1 MKKIIVGLTA
11 TVTFGLFTNDASAA
25 NVKVSKGDTLYSIAR
40 KNNISVNDL
49 MKWNNLINT
58 TIYLGQELK
67 VSSEKIEETAQ
78 KNPIGA
84 KYHTV
89 QKGETLWRIS
99 TTYKV
104 SVSDIQKWNNLKNTS
119 IYVGQKLKVGE
130 ERKEAAPVP
139 SPAPVVPTNP
149 EPKPDPAPVPVIP
162 KTYTVAKG
170 DSLYKIA
177 NQFGLTIGELRQI
190 NNLKTDMIYVG
201 QTLIVD
207 KNAAKRE
214 FNTEQLINDAKS
226 LMAVPY
232 LWGGTTPAGFDCS
245 GFIQYVYQKQF
256 VLLPRTTQEMWRYG
270 TDTAEI
276 KAGDLVFFETYEPGP
291 SHAGIYIGNGEFIHA
306 GSSTGVAI
314 EKLET
319 SYYKQRY
326 FGHKSIQ

>member
-1 MKKIIVGLTA
+1 M
-11 TVTFGLFTNDASAA
+11 
-25 NVKVSKGDTLYSIAR
+25 
-40 KNNISVNDL
+40 
-49 MKWNNLINT
+49 
-58 TIYLGQELK
+58 
-67 VSSEKIEETAQ
+67 
-78 KNPIGA
+78 
-84 KYHTV
+84 
-89 QKGETLWRIS
+89 
-99 TTYKV
+99 
-104 SVSDIQKWNNLKNTS
+104 
-119 IYVGQKLKVGE
+119 GQKLKVGE
-130 ERKEAAPVP
+130 EKKEAAPVP
-139 SPAPVVPTNP
+139 TPAPVIPTNP
-149 EPKPDPAPVPVIP
+149 EPKPVPVPVPVVP
-162 KTYTVAKG
+162 KTYTVVKG

-232 LWGGTTPAGFDCS
+232 LWGGATPAGFDCS

-270 TDTAEI
+270 ADTAEI
-276 KAGDLVFFETYEPGP
+276 KVGDLVFFETYEPGP

-314 EKLET
+314 AKLET

-326 FGHKSIQ
+326 LGHKSIQ